1 MSSFTRFS
9 RFSRPLLPALGL
21 FFALTLPGCGT
32 RSDGETADTKATAE
46 VPVQPVV
53 VDSATLKKQVM
64 LRDSLLAD
72 SIMKK
77 SGQLPGAILPG
88 KRIVAFYGNIR
99 SKGMG
104 ILGREPKEQMF
115 RKFEKVLAE
124 WRAADPSRGV
134 QAALHNVTI
143 TAQGTPG
150 KDGKWRLMNSK
161 ATIEEVISWARE
173 HKCILFLDVQ
183 VGHSTLAAEL
193 PKLEQYLKQPDIH
206 LGIDPEFSL
215 ATMPGVRPNQ
225 RIGTYDAKDVNF
237 AVSFLARIV
246 SENNLPP
253 KVLTVHRFTRKM
265 ITNYKNI
272 KLDPRV
278 QIVMHMDGHGEPT
291 LKKDSYHDYIVKEPV
306 QYTGFKLFYEYDAR
320 PKPHHIM
327 TPQEVIALTP
337 SPLYIQYQ

>member
-1 MSSFTRFS
+1 MLTFFLPCRAVAAALLAAAGLSACSTR
-9 RFSRPLLPALGL
+9 P
-21 FFALTLPGCGT
+21 TE
-32 RSDGETADTKATAE
+32 GEKATSGTTATSDAAARPA
-46 VPVQPVV
+46 PV
-53 VDSATLKKQVM
+53 DTIKLKQLAM
-64 LRDSLLAD
+64 RRDSLRAD
-72 SIMKK
+72 SIVRK
-77 SGQLPGAILPG
+77 SGALPGAILPG
-88 KRIVAFYGNIR
+88 HRIVAFYGNIR

-115 RKFEKVLAE
+115 RKFEGVLKE
-124 WRAADPSRGV
+124 WQAADPSIPV

-161 ATIEEVISWARE
+161 ATIEEVRSWARE
-173 HKCILFLDVQ
+173 HHCLLFLDVQ
-183 VGHSTLAAEL
+183 PGHSTLQAEL
-193 PKLEQYLKQPDIH
+193 PKLAEYLKDPTIH

-225 RIGTYDAKDVNF
+225 RIGTLDARDVNY

-246 SENNLPP
+246 SENHLPP

-291 LKKDSYHDYIVKEPV
+291 LKKDSYHDYIVQEPV

-320 PKPHHIM
+320 PAPHHIM
-327 TPQEVIALTP
+327 TPREVIALTP